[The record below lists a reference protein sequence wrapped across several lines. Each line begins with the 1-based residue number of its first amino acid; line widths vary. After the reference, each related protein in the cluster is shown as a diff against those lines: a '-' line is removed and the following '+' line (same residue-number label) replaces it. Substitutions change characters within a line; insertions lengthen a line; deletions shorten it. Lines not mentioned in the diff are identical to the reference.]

1 MMRMQVMHNA
11 VMRTTFTPTAEVYEQ
26 LREMARRSG
35 KSMSS
40 IVNELLR
47 KAIWDEARERPRR
60 KYRVQA
66 KPLGLRRGLD
76 PERLSSLLTDM
87 EMSDF
92 DNSGD

>member
-1 MMRMQVMHNA
+1 MMHDKMMHNA
-11 VMRTTFTPTAEVYEQ
+11 VMRTTFTATTEVYEQ

-47 KAIWDEARERPRR
+47 KAIWDEPRERPTR
-60 KYRVQA
+60 KYRVRA

-76 PERLSSLLTDM
+76 PERLSTLLTDL
-87 EMSDF
+87 ETSDF
-92 DNSGD
+92 DNSGH